1 MSDTEAIRKKLAG
14 LTERFQRTIDL
25 CHGTA
30 DYYDFVENNDADY
43 VDGYLQ
49 AEADLGRV
57 YLKPGE
63 SAPKGRQV
71 VTTKRGRRYYKTD
84 KPAASRMPGN
94 PFTAGGVNVPSNVGA
109 KSNQV
114 KEAGKNAVKNS
125 TTGNAF
131 KQEANKQKLEKKQE
145 DERKKQEEES
155 LKERPKKRLNVPSE
169 NPFAGRA
176 RVPAGKKNDQIKK
189 AVARQ

>member
-1 MSDTEAIRKKLAG
+1 MSDTEAIRKKLAD

-71 VTTKRGRRYYKTD
+71 ITTKRGRRYYKTD

-94 PFTAGGVNVPSNVGA
+94 PFTSGGVNVPSNVGA
-109 KSNQV
+109 KSKQV
-114 KEAGKNAVKNS
+114 KEAGKNAVKFS

-131 KQEANKQKLEKKQE
+131 KQEVNRQKLV
-145 DERKKQEEES
+145 KKQEEES
-155 LKERPKKRLNVPSE
+155 AKAKVEGNKKKREKQIAPNRKYGRTVKE
-169 NPFAGRA
+169 NNSSD
-176 RVPAGKKNDQIKK
+176 VNK
-189 AVARQ
+189 

>member
-1 MSDTEAIRKKLAG
+1 MSDTEAIRKKLVD

-71 VTTKRGRRYYKTD
+71 VTTKRGRRYYRTE

-94 PFTAGGVNVPSNVGA
+94 PFTSGGVNVPSNVGA

-131 KQEANKQKLEKKQE
+131 KKKANEMKQEKEQEAAKKAKGTIPTVEEKKKAGYKGNPYNAANQ
-145 DERKKQEEES
+145 
-155 LKERPKKRLNVPSE
+155 KKRSE
-169 NPFAGRA
+169 
-176 RVPAGKKNDQIKK
+176 
-189 AVARQ
+189 

>member
-1 MSDTEAIRKKLAG
+1 MSDTEAIRKKLVD

-71 VTTKRGRRYYKTD
+71 VTTKRGRRYYRTE

-94 PFTAGGVNVPSNVGA
+94 PFTSGGVNVPSNVGA

-114 KEAGKNAVKNS
+114 KEAGKNAVKHS

-131 KQEANKQKLEKKQE
+131 KQEANKQNLDKKHE
-145 DERKKQEEES
+145 EERKARNV
-155 LKERPKKRLNVPSE
+155 KEATE
-169 NPFAGRA
+169 NPEEYMEDSKDSR
-176 RVPAGKKNDQIKK
+176 KKITEKLSKYKSTKGNKSC
-189 AVARQ
+189 